1 MFEDSLSNK
10 CARSQEQ
17 DVDLVLDGRE
27 EDSDGVAEENGLVET
42 GVIAGN
48 AKDCLKK
55 RRKGAFFYLPFSVFL
70 EQKAFQIEIEHIR
83 NTETAFW
90 NGLLRS

>member
-1 MFEDSLSNK
+1 M
-10 CARSQEQ
+10 
-17 DVDLVLDGRE
+17 
-27 EDSDGVAEENGLVET
+27 ET

-48 AKDCLKK
+48 AKNCLKK

-90 NGLLRS
+90 NGLRGVNFQGHRDIHFNKDACYWQWVLL